1 MTNSSIY
8 ASDFKEKPFW
18 WEAYAP
24 EKLDLVDVPVEADVA
39 IVGSGYAGM
48 CCALEL
54 AKNNIQ
60 AVVFDAEQPGFG
72 GSTRSGGLISGGG
85 NVGRRYTTG
94 SPEELE
100 RNKALKHEATDSFDL
115 IQQLIREEN
124 IDCGWHKTGSFY
136 GAWCRKHFEEMAD
149 KVREANE
156 THPEAG
162 AYLVRL
168 EDQRAEIGSDFYR
181 GGMATE
187 RAAHLHPSLY
197 FKGVI
202 EAARKRGVTICAE
215 ARVNKLRQPDSAGG
229 AWAVETARGTVR
241 VKDVVIATN
250 GYTGD
255 LTPGLKRRVVPMG
268 SYMIGTEELPDDV
281 AKSISP
287 KNRAFADSRRVLSYY
302 RMSPDGKRLLYG
314 GRAKFGQ
321 TDALDTAP
329 ILYRFMTDR
338 FPQLKDFKITHAWT
352 GNVAFTID
360 EVPHMGSFQ
369 GLHYALGCNGSG
381 VAMMSYLGTQTGRKI
396 AGTANKPCAFDMPV
410 MPTHPLYHGTP
421 WFVPI
426 LGHYYKAR
434 DWYDRY
440 FK

>member
-1 MTNSSIY
+1 MVSGGIY

-24 EKLDLVDVPVEADVA
+24 EKLDLVDVPAEADVA

-85 NVGRRYTTG
+85 NVGRRYTKGT
-94 SPEELE
+94 PAEME
-100 RNKALKHEATDSFDL
+100 RNKLLKRDGTDSFDL
-115 IQQLIREEN
+115 IQQLIEEEN
-124 IDCGWHKTGSFY
+124 IECGWTKAGYFH
-136 GAWCRKHFEEMAD
+136 GAWCKKHFDDMAA
-149 KVREANE
+149 KVKEANE
-156 THPEAG
+156 IHPETG
-162 AYLVRL
+162 AYHVRE

-181 GGMATE
+181 GGMVSE

-202 EAARKRGVTICAE
+202 EAARRRGVTICAE
-215 ARVNKLRQPDSAGG
+215 ARVNKLNQPDTDGG
-229 AWAVETARGTVR
+229 TWVVETARGTVR

-287 KNRAFADSRRVLSYY
+287 KNRGFSDSRRVLSYY

-321 TDALDTAP
+321 TSALETAP
-329 ILYRFMTDR
+329 ILYRFMTER
-338 FPQLKDFKITHAWT
+338 FPRLKDFKITHAWT
-352 GNVAFTID
+352 GNVAFTMD
-360 EVPHMGSFQ
+360 EVPHMGNFD

-381 VAMMSYLGTQTGRKI
+381 VAMMSYLGTQTARKI
-396 AGTANKPCAFDMPV
+396 AGTANKACAFDLPE

-421 WFVPI
+421 WFVPF
-426 LGHYYKAR
+426 LGHYYKAC
-434 DWYDRY
+434 DWYDRR
-440 FK
+440 FA